1 MPAGGS
7 EQPPPHGERKA
18 LHRDGDET
26 ADQQGSR
33 ERGGGRVWRVRA
45 FGEQGGPEPAS
56 QEGADG
62 EASEAQHP
70 YDQPLL
76 IAPEGHGQGEGKD
89 QPVEAGHGFPNTS
102 VRATTFARVNPPVT
116 RSRRRGR
123 ETPPPRRPVRIPRA
137 QRGPL
142 SERQRRLRQRALPLA
157 VVALIAFIFGA
168 VSSAGSPEQD
178 MAERFVKDWAD
189 QDYKAMHDE
198 LSDSSQAQYSAADL
212 QSAYG
217 VAQEAS
223 TATSID
229 PGDADGPKSVNGNDV

>member
-33 ERGGGRVWRVRA
+33 EGGGGRIWRVRA
-45 FGEQGGPEPAS
+45 FGQQGGPEPAS

-76 IAPEGHGQGEGKD
+76 IAPEGHGQGEGND

-102 VRATTFARVNPPVT
+102 VRVTTFARVNPPVT
-116 RSRRRGR
+116 RSRQPSR
-123 ETPPPRRPVRIPRA
+123 ENQPPRRPAGP
-137 QRGPL
+137 QREPL

-157 VVALIAFIFGA
+157 VVGLIAFVFGA
-168 VSSAGSPEQD
+168 ISS
-178 MAERFVKDWAD
+178 
-189 QDYKAMHDE
+189 
-198 LSDSSQAQYSAADL
+198 
-212 QSAYG
+212 
-217 VAQEAS
+217 
-223 TATSID
+223 
-229 PGDADGPKSVNGNDV
+229 